1 MLASSTSEDKL
12 DQEAETAA
20 LQIKTFQNMSVL
32 KSQFINLIS
41 TLQQSAWHNSSKT
54 RDSIALLSA
63 QTLALKEDVI
73 HVRNNQSLVLA
84 AHVQRLEQ
92 LEIGMALKASDVD
105 YKTLRN
111 IVNESRS
118 LMVTGDTPSNAVQLL
133 NHTMQQ
139 HVSVTESRLDAQEST
154 MGEVSSSIS
163 EVSSKLISLETDIQV
178 RAVKVVVDQ
187 SISGLLSSV
196 SSLRKS
202 VVFFLFLSFTA
213 LLWRGVADFFLF
225 LIASDFFLLLLF
237 FFFSILGSYKM
248 E

>member
-12 DQEAETAA
+12 DQEAGTAA

-41 TLQQSAWHNSSKT
+41 TLQQSAWHNSSEI
-54 RDSIALLSA
+54 RDSIKLLSA

-92 LEIGMALKASDVD
+92 LEIGMALKAPDVD

-111 IVNESRS
+111 IVNMIELNVTRMSESRS

-154 MGEVSSSIS
+154 MGEVSSSIL

-213 LLWRGVADFFLF
+213 LL
-225 LIASDFFLLLLF
+225 
-237 FFFSILGSYKM
+237 
-248 E
+248 